1 MELIHEKRLI
11 ATRQRHLQMLDLA
24 YLPLDLWNNGDL
36 WKNGD
41 LRKNGDLA
49 HRQMFPQSRC
59 GSERTS

>member
-24 YLPLDLWNNGDL
+24 SLPLDLW
-36 WKNGD
+36 
-41 LRKNGDLA
+41 KNGDLA

>member
-24 YLPLDLWNNGDL
+24 SLPLDLWKNRDL
-36 WKNGD
+36 W
-41 LRKNGDLA
+41 KNGDLA